1 MQNILPTL
9 WFIPVFQL
17 QNMSSKF
24 VSKFVSICPSTP
36 PKKRGKKDIYI
47 YIYIYL
53 FIYQGEGEG
62 GVAKPMVSLKPAVH
76 VAIRRHQSGTKWAE
90 ADNNKQSVTDNTGI
104 NLQIVKN
111 HISVAVYIEK
121 KSHYCIY
128 AQKPVPKILCQNTTT
143 WQPVDSSPLELCS
156 LTKIHSD

>member
-24 VSKFVSICPSTP
+24 VSICPSIPPP
-36 PKKRGKKDIYI
+36 PKKKRKKYI
-47 YIYIYL
+47 FIYL
-53 FIYQGEGEG
+53 FIYEGEG

-104 NLQIVKN
+104 NL
-111 HISVAVYIEK
+111 
-121 KSHYCIY
+121 
-128 AQKPVPKILCQNTTT
+128 
-143 WQPVDSSPLELCS
+143 
-156 LTKIHSD
+156 